1 MDIIQIHE
9 PYICGKCHHIGIMSY
24 RLLIYIVYSHILYRM
39 PSITTT
45 GISFRVH
52 QNDYDTKSRW
62 RDTKNARENGGVARE
77 NGGVARE
84 NGGVARKKS
93 HSVTAVSFTLCF
105 LHFFCGVLQ
114 CTCTCP
120 LVYHCRLSQ
129 HLSQLC

>member
-9 PYICGKCHHIGIMSY
+9 PYNCGKCHHIGIMSY

-52 QNDYDTKSRW
+52 QNDYDTKSN
-62 RDTKNARENGGVARE
+62 DGGIQRMPGRMVVWQGRM
-77 NGGVARE
+77 ARE

-120 LVYHCRLSQ
+120 LGYRCRLSQ
-129 HLSQLC
+129 PAIKV